1 MKHLLLTLFLFLG
14 IAVNS
19 QTTNNFQK
27 TENFIIQEKSDS
39 AVFYLNKLKDGKEK
53 AFLKKLILRD
63 DISYKDYY
71 QFISNLAKRENLDFI
86 AVANYINK
94 EVKTPKISKV
104 LDKNFFNIKWILIS
118 KLRNEV
124 HLEEANAEQIKLENY
139 VARFKQTS
147 DTYLWAHTKM
157 QTHPLVILV
166 IEKNIEEGQAL
177 INKSLKIAKE
187 LEDIELQI
195 IFLNH
200 SKDFLIYQNKLDK
213 YIGTCEYILELEAR
227 LEERSSHYYGTITDL
242 VNAYIYKGEEDK
254 KVLTLIDELYNSY
267 SRIYSYML
275 YAQLMSTAKK
285 KPEIRNLILSKFNV
299 SNVLE
304 LVKEFEKLGKDLNLN
319 EYYHLI
325 NKSSDALAEHNYFE
339 EALEYKHQ
347 ALEITRDIYSEDL
360 TKSLTK
366 YKNQKALKIKE
377 EEIGLEKEQRQ
388 LYFIIAL
395 LCFAL
400 LIITFIVL
408 KKIRKQ
414 SDELARK
421 NNLIEKSLEE
431 KEILIKEMHHR
442 VKNNFQIINSLLD
455 LQTDEIKDE
464 KALQI
469 LEKGKNRIKSMAL
482 IHQKLFRSKS
492 GLINFNEFVDLLV
505 KELSY
510 LYKLN
515 NHAEVEVDIKDIF
528 FDIDTAIPLALV
540 LNEIITNSF
549 KYAFK
554 TEKNNKLTIML
565 DKQDNQPYLL
575 SIKDNGAGFKK
586 DFKIEE
592 TTSSGL
598 KLVQR
603 LVRQLHGKLT
613 IINNEGVTFE
623 IHFRDTETRKQIN

>member
-1 MKHLLLTLFLFLG
+1 MKYLLFTLFLFLG

-19 QTTNNFQK
+19 QTANNFQK
-27 TENFIIQEKSDS
+27 TENYIIEEKTDS
-39 AVFYLNKLKDGKEK
+39 AVFYLNKLKDSKEK
-53 AFLKKLILRD
+53 AFLKKMILKD
-63 DISYKDYY
+63 DISYEDYY

-94 EVKTPKISKV
+94 EVKTPKISKS
-104 LDKNFFNIKWILIS
+104 LNRDFFNIKWVLIS
-118 KLRNEV
+118 KLRNET
-124 HLEEANAEQIKLENY
+124 HLEEANQEQLKLENY
-139 VARFKQTS
+139 VAKFKDAS
-147 DTYLWAHTKM
+147 DTYLWASTKM
-157 QTHPLVILV
+157 QTHTLVIHL
-166 IEKNIEEGQAL
+166 IEKNIKEGKDL
-177 INKSLKIAKE
+177 ISKSLEVAKKLEDLE
-187 LEDIELQI
+187 LEIT
-195 IFLNH
+195 FLSH
-200 SKDFLIYQNKLDK
+200 SRGFLIHEKKLEE
-213 YIGTCEYILELEAR
+213 YIATCEYILDLEDK
-227 LEERSSHYYGTITDL
+227 LETKTSYYYSTITDL
-242 VNAYIYKGEEDK
+242 VNAYIYKGEDDE
-254 KVLTLIDELYNSY
+254 KVLKLIDELYNSY
-267 SRIYSYML
+267 SKIYSYML
-275 YAQLMSTAKK
+275 YAQLMSTAKE
-285 KPEIRNLILSKFNV
+285 KPEIKNLILAKFEV
-299 SNVLE
+299 SNVHE
-304 LVKEFEKLGKDLNLN
+304 MVMKFEQLGKDLNLN

-325 NKSSDALAEHNYFE
+325 NKSSDALAEHDYFE
-339 EALEYKHQ
+339 EALEYKHK
-347 ALEITRDIYSEDL
+347 ALEINRDIYSADL
-360 TKSLTK
+360 TKSLTE
-366 YKNQKALKIKE
+366 YTNIEALKIKE
-377 EEIGLEKEQRQ
+377 EEITSEKEQRQ
-388 LYFIIAL
+388 LYFLIAI

-408 KKIRKQ
+408 RKNKDQ

-431 KEILIKEMHHR
+431 KETLIKEMHHR

-469 LEKGKNRIKSMAL
+469 LDKGRNRIKSMAL

-515 NHAEVEVDIKDIF
+515 DNVEVEVDIKNFF

-554 TEKNNKLTIML
+554 TEQNNKLTIFL
-565 DKQDNQPYLL
+565 NKQDSQNYLL

-623 IHFRDTETRKQIN
+623 VQFQDTETRKKVN